1 MDTVVGKRGESKHSL
16 LVLTERKTRNELIY
30 LYMSTRLSRSASDWI
45 S

>member
-30 LYMSTRLSRSASDWI
+30 LLYEHTTEQVCK
-45 S
+45 